1 MVFLGD
7 PSTLAATQAVS
18 THWAADVSELPAL
31 TRDVWLLRVAD
42 VSGLPAL
49 KVATDVLAL
58 SASEVASAGGED
70 EGGLP
75 QRGET
80 EKAPMGSEVDSP
92 VKRS

>member
-58 SASEVASAGGED
+58 SASEVASTGGAGEV
-70 EGGLP
+70 P
-75 QRGET
+75 QWGET